1 MVEEGWKNQR
11 VLVTGGA
18 GFIGSHLV
26 RRLVALG
33 ATVLVLDDL
42 SSGGRAQVPDGVELI
57 VGGVEC
63 SDVVEQASADCTT
76 IFHLAARVSVPEAE
90 ADPET
95 CRLVNV
101 QGTANVVAAAVS
113 RLARFVLASTCAV
126 YGDPDLIPISEST
139 PVQPLSI
146 YGHSKAS
153 AETITCEAIAA
164 AGLQGSCLRLFNVVG
179 HGQHVTSAYAAVVP
193 RFAECLR
200 AGAPPTIEGDGLQTR
215 DFVPVD
221 FVVECMVQTAMD
233 PGEPVVNVGTG
244 RETSLLEL
252 LEHMQGMAG
261 TKLQPTFAAGRIGD
275 IRRSVADVELL
286 HRRIGSCDPSRLEHA
301 LHAVLR
307 QESTTSA

>member
-90 ADPET
+90 ADPEN

-113 RLARFVLASTCAV
+113 RSARFVLASTCAV
-126 YGDPDLIPISEST
+126 YGDPDLIPIST
-139 PVQPLSI
+139 RARFP
-146 YGHSKAS
+146 S
-153 AETITCEAIAA
+153 A
-164 AGLQGSCLRLFNVVG
+164 
-179 HGQHVTSAYAAVVP
+179 
-193 RFAECLR
+193 R
-200 AGAPPTIEGDGLQTR
+200 A
-215 DFVPVD
+215 
-221 FVVECMVQTAMD
+221 
-233 PGEPVVNVGTG
+233 
-244 RETSLLEL
+244 
-252 LEHMQGMAG
+252 
-261 TKLQPTFAAGRIGD
+261 
-275 IRRSVADVELL
+275 
-286 HRRIGSCDPSRLEHA
+286 
-301 LHAVLR
+301 
-307 QESTTSA
+307 